1 MPPAPAYFVIR
12 VIVETLKQ
20 TAGNVSISLSQIAEQ
35 AKTTEEQVVS
45 ILGPILELDDLSSAD
60 LNVSNRFNLAF
71 EAVRHGAL
79 QQVARA
85 LTWQEFEAFTE
96 ECLRTVG
103 FETRKGIIVKDSSRR
118 WQIDVIAKKSEMVL
132 AVDCKH
138 WETPGY
144 DSKLNKAAQHQRMAV
159 NALIQQMT
167 RTRDHGIEG
176 LLGLPVILTLYEPR
190 QKLTGGA
197 VAVSIEQFANFLDG
211 ISPYSTELPFIT
223 AQRLAKSSISRH
235 TKVGAGFK

>member
-1 MPPAPAYFVIR
+1 MAR

-20 TAGNVSISLSQIAEQ
+20 SAGNTSIGLSQIAER

-45 ILGPILELDDLSSAD
+45 ILSATLKLDDLSNAQ
-60 LNVSNRFNLAF
+60 LNISSRFNLAF

-79 QQVARA
+79 QQVATA

-96 ECLRTVG
+96 ECLGTVG
-103 FETRKGIIVKDSSRR
+103 FETQKGTIVKDSSRK
-118 WQIDVIAKKSEMVL
+118 WQIDVIAKKGQMVL
-132 AVDCKH
+132 AIDCKH

-144 DSKLNKAAQHQRMAV
+144 DSKLNKAVRHQRLAV
-159 NALIQQMT
+159 NALLQQMMQE
-167 RTRDHGIEG
+167 DEASAED

-190 QKLTGGA
+190 KKITGGA

-211 ISPYSTELPFIT
+211 VSPYSPELPFIT
-223 AQRLAKSSISRH
+223 AQSLAKSSIS
-235 TKVGAGFK
+235 